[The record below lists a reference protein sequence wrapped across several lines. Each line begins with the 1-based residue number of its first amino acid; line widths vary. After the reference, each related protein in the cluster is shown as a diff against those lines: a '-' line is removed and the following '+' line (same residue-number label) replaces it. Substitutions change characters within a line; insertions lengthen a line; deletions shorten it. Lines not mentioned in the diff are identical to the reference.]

1 MGRGDS
7 VTIPEIFFALL
18 PSLLVSVY
26 MVFFNRHV
34 NKKDKYSESF
44 DQARRQS
51 DQLKLS
57 LLMAT
62 AQLTYAVAI
71 AIKRGHPNGEI
82 EEGIEQYDDAL
93 KRFREFERVQVT
105 RLDTKR

>member
-1 MGRGDS
+1 MT
-7 VTIPEIFFALL
+7 VTEIFFALL

-26 MVFFNRHV
+26 MAFFNRRIA
-34 NKKDKYSESF
+34 KRDKYSESL
-44 DQARRQS
+44 DEARRQS

-62 AQLTYAVAI
+62 AQLSYAVAV

-82 EEGIEQYDDAL
+82 EEAAEQYNEAL
-93 KRFREFERVQVT
+93 AAFREFERVQVT

>member
-1 MGRGDS
+1 MK
-7 VTIPEIFFALL
+7 VTEIIFALL
-18 PSLLVSVY
+18 PSLLVSLY
-26 MVFFNRHV
+26 MAFFNRMIA
-34 NKKDKYSESF
+34 KRDKYSESF
-44 DQARRQS
+44 DEARRQS

-62 AQLTYAVAI
+62 AQLSYAVAV

-82 EEGIEQYDDAL
+82 EEAAEQYNKAL
-93 KRFREFERVQVT
+93 AAFREFERVQVT

>member
-1 MGRGDS
+1 M
-7 VTIPEIFFALL
+7 A
-18 PSLLVSVY
+18 
-26 MVFFNRHV
+26 FFNRRIA
-34 NKKDKYSESF
+34 KRDKYSESF
-44 DQARRQS
+44 DEARRQS

-62 AQLTYAVAI
+62 AQLSYAVAV

-82 EEGIEQYDDAL
+82 EEAAEQYNEAL
-93 KRFREFERVQVT
+93 AAFREFERVQVT